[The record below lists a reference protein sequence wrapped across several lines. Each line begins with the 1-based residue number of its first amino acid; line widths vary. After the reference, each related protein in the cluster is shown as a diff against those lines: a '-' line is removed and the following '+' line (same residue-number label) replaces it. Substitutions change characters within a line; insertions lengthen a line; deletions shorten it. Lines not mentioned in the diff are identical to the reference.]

1 MKITMEIPDADLR
14 RIGSLVSETKTP
26 QNVFIG
32 KTPPADGSEPLLVS
46 VKKAAEM
53 LSISRSQCYE
63 LVRAGTIPAVR
74 LGRSIRVS
82 YTGLLEF
89 VKKLEGQGLEE

>member
-1 MKITMEIPDADLR
+1 M
-14 RIGSLVSETKTP
+14 SETVKP
-26 QNVFIG
+26 RREF
-32 KTPPADGSEPLLVS
+32 ADNAPRATGSEPLLVS

-82 YTGLLEF
+82 YAGLQEF
-89 VKKLEGQGLEE
+89 ISRLEEQGMEE